1 MIIRENKKYFLIE
14 KTILSMILGWSFV
27 LFIIFIIADSFSIP
41 IQYRSGL
48 YGIFDRKMDLLSN
61 RIDQVEFNQKI
72 YEYLLF
78 NAKNTKVNWREDI
91 DHNIV
96 TWTNP

>member
-78 NAKNTKVNWREDI
+78 EGKIRTVNWMQDI
-91 DHNIV
+91 DKSLDSYVVN
-96 TWTNP
+96 